1 MFKQEKGIT
10 LVALVIT
17 IIVLLILAGVSISL
31 VMGDNGVLSQA
42 NNAVNSTELAS
53 VKDEIS
59 MAMTT
64 VQTNYYATYGN
75 TTGRSSIIAE
85 LVNHDKLKKE
95 FPNATGVVVKVE
107 SATKATIYYKHK
119 SGNFYEATLA
129 PTTESVAVSE
139 VKASSITA
147 LPAAVAF
154 NASTSTGTVVL
165 AP

>member
-75 TTGRSSIIAE
+75 TAGRSTIQGE
-85 LVNHDKLKKE
+85 LKNKTKMEKE
-95 FPNATGVVVKVE
+95 FPNAKNVYVSSDGTTLFYAHKNE
-107 SATKATIYYKHK
+107 QSYYKATL
-119 SGNFYEATLA
+119 T
-129 PTTESVAVSE
+129 PTTESVTVNS
-139 VKASSITA
+139 V
-147 LPAAVAF
+147 V
-154 NASTSTGTVVL
+154 ASTAEEYNAGKSASGAVNL
-165 AP
+165 K

>member
-75 TTGRSSIIAE
+75 TTGRSTIKAE
-85 LVNHDKLKKE
+85 LTSTSKLKKE
-95 FPNATGVVVKVE
+95 FPNASSVKVKVTTDP
-107 SATKATIYYKHK
+107 SASAAGAAELYYTHK
-119 SGNFYEATLA
+119 SGNKYKATLV
-129 PTTESVAVSE
+129 PTMESVSVSNVE
-139 VKASSITA
+139 
-147 LPAAVAF
+147 LF
-154 NASTSTGTVVL
+154 TGTEPSGTTSI

>member
-53 VKDEIS
+53 VKDEVS

-75 TTGRSSIIAE
+75 TTGRSSIAKE
-85 LVNHDKLKKE
+85 LTDATKMSKE
-95 FPNATGVVVKVE
+95 FPNASKVE
-107 SATKATIYYKHK
+107 VFVNAAGDDAQIQYTHTN
-119 SGNFYEATLA
+119 GNKYVVDLK
-129 PTTESVAVSE
+129 PTTESVTVEKVEA
-139 VKASSITA
+139 ATA
-147 LPAAVAF
+147 FTNPSGYTKTTLK
-154 NASTSTGTVVL
+154 
-165 AP
+165 

>member
-75 TTGRSSIIAE
+75 TAGRSTILGE
-85 LVNHDKLKKE
+85 LTSATKLTNE
-95 FPNATGVVVKVE
+95 FPNASEVYVKKDGTTLFYAHKNGQSYYKASLTPTTQSVSVDKVEADTAANYNAAKGNTADYVKV
-107 SATKATIYYKHK
+107 
-119 SGNFYEATLA
+119 A
-129 PTTESVAVSE
+129 P
-139 VKASSITA
+139 
-147 LPAAVAF
+147 
-154 NASTSTGTVVL
+154 
-165 AP
+165 

>member
-53 VKDEIS
+53 VKDEVS

-75 TTGRSSIIAE
+75 TTGRSSIAKE
-85 LVNHDKLKKE
+85 LTDATKMSKE
-95 FPNATGVVVKVE
+95 FPNAEEVYVTYTAASGSTPA
-107 SATKATIYYKHK
+107 SAIIYYKHTN
-119 SGNFYEATLA
+119 GNYYKATLK
-129 PTTESVAVSE
+129 PTTESVTVDKVE
-139 VKASSITA
+139 
-147 LPAAVAF
+147 
-154 NASTSTGTVVL
+154 ASTASAHVTTGTKL
-165 AP
+165 K

>member
-75 TTGRSSIIAE
+75 TTGRSTIKDE
-85 LVNHDKLKKE
+85 LTSTTKLKKE
-95 FPNATGVVVKVE
+95 FPNAAKVVVKITTEAQANTPGAAELYYTMKGTGGNTYKATLVPTLESVSVSSVELFTGTVPTGTGVVQ
-107 SATKATIYYKHK
+107 I
-119 SGNFYEATLA
+119 A
-129 PTTESVAVSE
+129 P
-139 VKASSITA
+139 
-147 LPAAVAF
+147 
-154 NASTSTGTVVL
+154 
-165 AP
+165 

>member
-1 MFKQEKGIT
+1 MFKQENGIT

-42 NNAVNSTELAS
+42 NHAVTNTELAS

-75 TTGRSSIIAE
+75 VAGRSSILAE
-85 LVNHDKLKKE
+85 LKNSTKMQQE
-95 FPNATGVVVKVE
+95 FPNATSVYVNDAGTELYYAHKNGQ
-107 SATKATIYYKHK
+107 SYYKA
-119 SGNFYEATLA
+119 SLT
-129 PTTESVAVSE
+129 PTTES
-139 VKASSITA
+139 ITVNSVEA
-147 LPAAVAF
+147 I
-154 NASTSTGTVVL
+154 NAMVTSGTQL
-165 AP
+165 K